1 MTENHYETPETRVIK
16 VNARDILL
24 YSGVN
29 NMGDQEVFSEELDFD
44 IF

>member
-1 MTENHYETPETRVIK
+1 MTENRYETPETRVIE

-29 NMGDQEVFSEELDFD
+29 NMGDNEVFSEELDFD